1 MQLKEEHIKI
11 LKNVLRNDIA
21 IEKEQLKRLEALK
34 NKLNDKDF
42 MEKLL
47 STNHFEERIR
57 LNYRTI
63 MLTGKTIE
71 QLIEPLT
78 NIKIDYT
85 KVHIDYIPIKHK
97 EIEK

>member
-47 STNHFEERIR
+47 STNHFKQRLEELKLKEEI
-57 LNYRTI
+57 LNV
-63 MLTGKTIE
+63 LEG
-71 QLIEPLT
+71 
-78 NIKIDYT
+78 N
-85 KVHIDYIPIKHK
+85 K
-97 EIEK
+97 EV

>member
-47 STNHFEERIR
+47 STNHFKQRLEE
-57 LNYRTI
+57 LK
-63 MLTGKTIE
+63 LKEEVLKVLEGK
-71 QLIEPLT
+71 
-78 NIKIDYT
+78 
-85 KVHIDYIPIKHK
+85 
-97 EIEK
+97 

>member
-34 NKLNDKDF
+34 NKLNDKEF

-47 STNHFEERIR
+47 STNHFEERI
-57 LNYRTI
+57 
-63 MLTGKTIE
+63 E
-71 QLIEPLT
+71 QLKL
-78 NIKIDYT
+78 
-85 KVHIDYIPIKHK
+85 K
-97 EIEK
+97 EEILNVLEGK

>member
-47 STNHFEERIR
+47 STNHFKQRLEELKLKEEI
-57 LNYRTI
+57 L
-63 MLTGKTIE
+63 
-71 QLIEPLT
+71 
-78 NIKIDYT
+78 
-85 KVHIDYIPIKHK
+85 KVLEDK
-97 EIEK
+97 

>member
-34 NKLNDKDF
+34 NKLNDKEF

-47 STNHFEERIR
+47 STNHFKQRLEELKLKEEI
-57 LNYRTI
+57 L
-63 MLTGKTIE
+63 
-71 QLIEPLT
+71 
-78 NIKIDYT
+78 
-85 KVHIDYIPIKHK
+85 KVLEDNK
-97 EIEK
+97 EV

>member
-11 LKNVLRNDIA
+11 LKNVLRNEIA

-47 STNHFEERIR
+47 STNHFEERI
-57 LNYRTI
+57 
-63 MLTGKTIE
+63 E
-71 QLIEPLT
+71 QLKLKEEIL
-78 NIKIDYT
+78 
-85 KVHIDYIPIKHK
+85 KVLEGNK
-97 EIEK
+97 EV

>member
-47 STNHFEERIR
+47 STNHFKQRLEELKLKEEI
-57 LNYRTI
+57 
-63 MLTGKTIE
+63 
-71 QLIEPLT
+71 
-78 NIKIDYT
+78 IK
-85 KVHIDYIPIKHK
+85 VL
-97 EIEK
+97 EVSNC

>member
-47 STNHFEERIR
+47 STNHFKQRLEELKLKEEI
-57 LNYRTI
+57 L
-63 MLTGKTIE
+63 KVIE
-71 QLIEPLT
+71 G
-78 NIKIDYT
+78 N
-85 KVHIDYIPIKHK
+85 K
-97 EIEK
+97 EV

>member
-47 STNHFEERIR
+47 STNHFKQRLEELKLREEI
-57 LNYRTI
+57 LKV
-63 MLTGKTIE
+63 LEGK
-71 QLIEPLT
+71 
-78 NIKIDYT
+78 
-85 KVHIDYIPIKHK
+85 
-97 EIEK
+97 

>member
-21 IEKEQLKRLEALK
+21 IEKEQLKRLEVLK

-47 STNHFEERIR
+47 STNHFEERI
-57 LNYRTI
+57 
-63 MLTGKTIE
+63 E
-71 QLIEPLT
+71 QLKLKEEIL
-78 NIKIDYT
+78 
-85 KVHIDYIPIKHK
+85 KVLEGNK
-97 EIEK
+97 EV

>member
-1 MQLKEEHIKI
+1 MQIDEKYVKI

-47 STNHFEERIR
+47 STNHLKER
-57 LNYRTI
+57 
-63 MLTGKTIE
+63 IE
-71 QLIEPLT
+71 QLKL
-78 NIKIDYT
+78 
-85 KVHIDYIPIKHK
+85 K
-97 EIEK
+97 EEILNVLEGNKEV

>member
-1 MQLKEEHIKI
+1 MFKFIKKLFKKKEPEEDPNII
-11 LKNVLRNDIA
+11 
-21 IEKEQLKRLEALK
+21 IEEEEKAKQEIIYTI
-34 NKLNDKDF
+34 DK
-42 MEKLL
+42 
-47 STNHFEERIR
+47 HREERIR

-85 KVHIDYIPIKHK
+85 KVQIDYITIKHK

>member
-21 IEKEQLKRLEALK
+21 IEKEQLKRLEAIK

-47 STNHFEERIR
+47 STNHFKER
-57 LNYRTI
+57 
-63 MLTGKTIE
+63 IE
-71 QLIEPLT
+71 QLKL
-78 NIKIDYT
+78 
-85 KVHIDYIPIKHK
+85 K
-97 EIEK
+97 EERMDTYG

>member
-21 IEKEQLKRLEALK
+21 IEKEQLKRLEAIK

-47 STNHFEERIR
+47 STNHFKQRLEELKLKEEI
-57 LNYRTI
+57 LKV
-63 MLTGKTIE
+63 LEGK
-71 QLIEPLT
+71 
-78 NIKIDYT
+78 
-85 KVHIDYIPIKHK
+85 
-97 EIEK
+97 

>member
-1 MQLKEEHIKI
+1 MQIDEKYVKI

-47 STNHFEERIR
+47 STNHFKQRLEELKLKEEI
-57 LNYRTI
+57 LNV
-63 MLTGKTIE
+63 LEGK
-71 QLIEPLT
+71 
-78 NIKIDYT
+78 
-85 KVHIDYIPIKHK
+85 
-97 EIEK
+97 

>member
-21 IEKEQLKRLEALK
+21 IEKEQLKRLEAIK

-47 STNHFEERIR
+47 STNHFEERIEE
-57 LNYRTI
+57 LKLKEEI
-63 MLTGKTIE
+63 L
-71 QLIEPLT
+71 
-78 NIKIDYT
+78 
-85 KVHIDYIPIKHK
+85 KVL
-97 EIEK
+97 EEK